1 MKKIIL
7 SFLVLSF
14 MFKINSKADEG
25 MWLPLLIKRL
35 NYADMQKLGCKLT
48 PEEIYSVNNS
58 SLKDAI
64 VQFGGGCTGEVI
76 SPEGLILTNHHCGI
90 GQVQSHSSVENDYL
104 NNGFWAMS
112 KDAELPNP
120 GLTVSFLIR
129 MEDVSEAINAELKD
143 QMTETERKTI
153 ISKISKKLE
162 EDAIAETH
170 YRAEIESFF
179 GGNEFYLFVYEVFE
193 DVRLVGVPPWGIG
206 KFGADTDNWMWPRHK
221 GDFCLFR
228 VYTDK
233 EGKPASYSPENI
245 PLKPKHH
252 LPVSIKGVKKG
263 DFAMIL
269 GYPGSTD
276 RYMTS
281 YGVKMIIDKTAPSII
296 EIRSKKLEIMRE
308 DMDADKSVFIKY
320 ANKQASVSN
329 YWKYFIGQKEQLI
342 NNKVYERKLELE
354 NQFTAWIDGEPERK
368 TKYGNVLNS
377 IGKAYEEL
385 SAYEVARCYFNDG
398 IRRGSEIIALS
409 SVFRKLNS
417 AIKKEGK
424 VTDELKKEL
433 TDYTINHF
441 KNYNLPTDKKIFAA
455 MMEMYYNN
463 VPVEQQPAY
472 FRSLVEKN
480 KNNYTKLTETLFA
493 KTVFSDQHRIMAL
506 LESPKLIE
514 TDPVYMFMM
523 SFLESYWDLD
533 EKVSQAKSDLRHGER
548 LFISGLREMQP
559 DKTFYPDAN
568 FTMRLTYGTVQDY
581 YPADAVH
588 YDYITTLNGVMEK
601 EVPGDWEFNVPEKL
615 KNLYE
620 KKDFGE
626 YGENG
631 TMVVDF
637 ITNNDIT
644 GGNSGSPVIDGEG
657 NLIGL
662 AFDGNWEAMSGDVEF
677 EPEFQRTINVDARYL
692 LFIIDKY
699 AGASNLIDEITIV
712 R

>member
-1 MKKIIL
+1 MKIKIVIGV
-7 SFLVLSF
+7 LVFSVLYQSAV
-14 MFKINSKADEG
+14 KADEG

-35 NYADMQKLGCKLT
+35 NYEDMQKLGCKLS

-104 NNGFWAMS
+104 NNGFWAMNKES
-112 KDAELPNP
+112 ELANP

-129 MEDVSEAINAELKD
+129 MEDVSEQVMKEINSG
-143 QMTETERKTI
+143 MTEEERSAAI
-153 ISKISKKLE
+153 GKISQKLE
-162 EDAIAETH
+162 LEAVAETH

-233 EGKPASYSPENI
+233 DGKPAKYSKDNI
-245 PLKPKHH
+245 PMKPKHH

-269 GYPGSTD
+269 GYPGSTE

-281 YGVKMIIDKTAPSII
+281 HGVKMIIDKTAPAII
-296 EIRSKKLEIMRE
+296 EIRAKKLEIMRE
-308 DMDADKSVFIKY
+308 DMDADKAVFIKY

-342 NNKVYERKLELE
+342 NNKVYEGKIELE
-354 NQFTAWIDGEPERK
+354 KQFTAWVEADTERK
-368 TKYGNVLNS
+368 SLYGNVLDKIS
-377 IGKAYEEL
+377 
-385 SAYEVARCYFNDG
+385 SAYKELYALETAKNYYNDG
-398 IRRGSEIIALS
+398 IRRGSEIFSMAGA
-409 SVFRKLNS
+409 FRKYNTEAKDGKIS
-417 AIKKEGK
+417 DDQKKY
-424 VTDELKKEL
+424 L
-433 TDYTINHF
+433 TEYIAKHF

-455 MMEMYYNN
+455 MLEMFFNN
-463 VPVEQQPAY
+463 VPAEQQPIY
-472 FRSLVEKN
+472 FRNLVLKYKN
-480 KNNYTKLTETLFA
+480 DYNKLTETLFA
-493 KTVFSDQHRIMAL
+493 KSVFSKEQTLLAL
-506 LESPKLIE
+506 LDSPKPIDQ
-514 TDPVYMFMM
+514 DPVFVLLK
-523 SFLESYWDLD
+523 SFQDSYQELD
-533 EKVSQAKSDLRHGER
+533 KKATVARAGLKEGER
-548 LFISGLREMQP
+548 KFIAGLRQMNPE
-559 DKTFYPDAN
+559 KTYYPDAN

-588 YDYITTLNGVMEK
+588 YDYVTTLDGVMEK
-601 EVPGDWEFNVPEKL
+601 EVPGDWEFNVPDKL
-615 KNLYE
+615 KELYNQ
-620 KKDFGE
+620 KDFGE

-631 TMVVDF
+631 EMVVDF

-662 AFDGNWEAMSGDVEF
+662 AFDGNWEAMSGDVKF
-677 EPEFQRTINVDARYL
+677 ETELQRTISVDARYL

-699 AGASNLIDEITIV
+699 AGAHNIIEELTIV
-712 R
+712 K